1 MSHLWVSLI
10 SVVTRDVNS
19 REIVFPGW
27 ESQFPGLDRDS
38 RFRPSTYFYLR
49 DLSWIACGGAKGG
62 GAIAGRTRRLP
73 GRWWSNYGYQ
83 LTAAETYVPSAPYRL
98 DTSLSCVSRRRRPCV
113 WYVGHCCHEA
123 TSDRLIASVE
133 RPVTIISLTVGLL
146 LGGRI
151 SLDSRNSRNSFPE
164 IEKKNRDSLTS
175 LVVTVSETDA
185 ET

>member
-1 MSHLWVSLI
+1 MLI
-10 SVVTRDVNS
+10 
-19 REIVFPGW
+19 PGK
-27 ESQFPGLDRDS
+27 SQFPGLDRDS
-38 RFRPSTYFYLR
+38 PFRPSTYLLPAWTELDHQR
-49 DLSWIACGGAKGG
+49 GCEGG
-62 GAIAGRTRRLP
+62 GAIAGWTRRLP

-123 TSDRLIASVE
+123 TSDRLIASAE
-133 RPVTIISLTVGLL
+133 WPVTIISLTVGLL
-146 LGGRI
+146 LGGHI

-164 IEKKNRDSLTS
+164 IEKKKLTRDSLTS
-175 LVVTVSETDA
+175 LVSETDA